1 MIDIVS
7 FNDGEDLG
15 VQNTQVPR
23 AANILSVQLGSLEYA
38 QDIGVDLKYFLSQDF
53 KFENE
58 SFRAYLIEVL
68 ANSGINVSSVTDL
81 VNRLYNQ
88 FIFELAPEETDS
100 GLVAR

>member
-23 AANILSVQLGSLEYA
+23 AANILSVQLGSPEYA

-81 VNRLYNQ
+81 VNRLYNK

>member
-38 QDIGVDLKYFLSQDF
+38 QEIGIDLKYFLSQDF

-58 SFRAYLIEVL
+58 SFRSYLIEVL
-68 ANSGINVSSVTDL
+68 ANSGINVSKVTDL
-81 VNRLYNQ
+81 VNTLYNK
-88 FIFELAPEETDS
+88 FIFELAPEETDA

>member
-23 AANILSVQLGSLEYA
+23 AANILSVQLGALEYA
-38 QDIGVDLKYFLSQDF
+38 QEIGIDLKYFLSQDF

-68 ANSGINVSSVTDL
+68 ANSGINVSKVTDL
-81 VNRLYNQ
+81 VNNLYNN
-88 FIFELAPEETDS
+88 FIFELAPEETDA

>member
-1 MIDIVS
+1 MIDIIS

-23 AANILSVQLGSLEYA
+23 AANILSVQLGALEYA
-38 QDIGVDLKYFLSQDF
+38 QEIGIDLKYFLSQDF

-68 ANSGINVSSVTDL
+68 ANSGINVSKVTDL
-81 VNRLYNQ
+81 VNNLYNN

>member
-23 AANILSVQLGSLEYA
+23 AANILSVQLGALEYA
-38 QDIGVDLKYFLSQDF
+38 QDIGIDLKYFLSQDF

-68 ANSGINVSSVTDL
+68 ANSGINVSKVTDI
-81 VNRLYNQ
+81 VNNLYNN
-88 FIFELAPEETDS
+88 FIFELAPEETDA